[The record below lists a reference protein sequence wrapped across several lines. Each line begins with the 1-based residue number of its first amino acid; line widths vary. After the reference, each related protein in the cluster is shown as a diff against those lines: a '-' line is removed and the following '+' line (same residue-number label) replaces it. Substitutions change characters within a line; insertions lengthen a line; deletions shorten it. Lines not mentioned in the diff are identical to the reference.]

1 LVTGDVVQPR
11 DANRAALIGLFVAS
25 LVLTLGDGSVQLLLG
40 PFLQERGILPTGIGP
55 IVAGYSVASLIAR
68 LLTGF
73 FYRPE
78 LVRFLV
84 PAGCLLQSASFLVLA
99 RTDSVILY
107 AAAVATNGF
116 GFAVASTGGL
126 AAVME
131 LRPRSNAGSLMGWY
145 TGFIGAGYALANIVG
160 GIVGDVL
167 GLTRAVTALALL
179 PVLAATGLAF
189 ALRRI
194 GTFSEASA
202 VKGPSGRIRLAAFRH
217 ISPLVWLAFMC
228 ALHINLLSGVLLAF
242 FPLFALSI
250 GLTLTQV
257 GALTGLSSGVSSIF
271 RFLSPTLFSR
281 VSYRPFIPWMV
292 IVGGLATAGLALSRA
307 YAALAIFWIA
317 IGLSRAVLRVSSA
330 ALVMDSATE
339 GRDRGAASGVYLS
352 GLDIGKMIGPV
363 IGGFTVSSL
372 GFEATFLI
380 AGLTVPLVFFAY
392 LLRVRSSSSAEL
404 SGS

>member
-1 LVTGDVVQPR
+1 VVTGDVDRASPS
-11 DANRAALIGLFVAS
+11 NRAPLIALFAAS
-25 LVLTLGDGSVQLLLG
+25 LVFTLGDGSVQLLLG
-40 PFLQERGILPTGIGP
+40 PFLQERGIPPTGIGP
-55 IVAGYSVASLIAR
+55 IVAGYSVASLVAR

-84 PAGCLLQSASFLVLA
+84 PAGCLLQAASFLALA
-99 RTDSVILY
+99 STSSVVLY
-107 AAAVATNGF
+107 AVAVATNGF

-131 LRPRSNAGSLMGWY
+131 LRPRTNAGSLMGWY
-145 TGFIGAGYALANIVG
+145 TGFIGAGYALANVVG
-160 GIVGDVL
+160 GIAGDTL
-167 GLTRAVTALALL
+167 GLTRAVTTLALL
-179 PVLAATGLAF
+179 PVLAAAGLAF
-189 ALRRI
+189 ALRSI
-194 GTFSEASA
+194 GAISA
-202 VKGPSGRIRLAAFRH
+202 GSDSKRREGGFRLSVFRNV
-217 ISPLVWLAFMC
+217 SPLVWLAFMC
-228 ALHINLLSGVLLAF
+228 ALHINLLSGVLLTF

-271 RFLSPTLFSR
+271 RFLSPALFSR

-292 IVGGLATAGLALSRA
+292 IVGGLATAALALSQA
-307 YAALAIFWIA
+307 YVALAVFWVA

-339 GRDRGAASGVYLS
+339 GQDRGAASGVYLS

-363 IGGFTVSSL
+363 LGGFTVSSL

-380 AGLTVPLVFFAY
+380 AGLSVPFVFFTY
-392 LLRVRSSSSAEL
+392 FLRVRSRRGAEL